1 MEYVEEIMTEE
12 LQNNFVELN
21 YKTNLDLSNIDQKV
35 YNIELQLKDMTD

>member
-1 MEYVEEIMTEE
+1 MEYTEEIMSEE